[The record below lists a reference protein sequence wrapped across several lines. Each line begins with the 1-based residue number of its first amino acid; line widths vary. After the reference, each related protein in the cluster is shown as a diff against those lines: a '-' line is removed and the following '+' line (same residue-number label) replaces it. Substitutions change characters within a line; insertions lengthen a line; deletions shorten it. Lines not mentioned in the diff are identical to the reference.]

1 MSDLYISWEQYHQH
15 IETLAVQIYRSQWQF
30 NQIVCIAKGGL
41 RIGDILSRLYHQ
53 PLAIITA
60 ASYGGKDNKI
70 QGEIK
75 INEHLSMIGSKLGS
89 HVLLVDDLVDSGI
102 SIQQISQW
110 LYSNYGADIQEI
122 RTAVLWYKSCSVVKP
137 DYYVEYL
144 SDNPW
149 IYQPFEKYEQ
159 INIEELSNLTKF

>member
-15 IETLAVQIYRSQWQF
+15 IETLAVQIYRSQWEF
-30 NQIVCIAKGGL
+30 NQIICIAKGGL
-41 RIGDILSRLYHQ
+41 RIGDILSRLYRQ

-60 ASYGGKDNKI
+60 ASYGGEHNNI

-102 SIQQISQW
+102 SLQQISQW
-110 LYSNYGADIQEI
+110 LQSNYGADIQEI

-149 IYQPFEKYEQ
+149 IHQPFEKYETM
-159 INIEELSNLTKF
+159 NLEELIIG